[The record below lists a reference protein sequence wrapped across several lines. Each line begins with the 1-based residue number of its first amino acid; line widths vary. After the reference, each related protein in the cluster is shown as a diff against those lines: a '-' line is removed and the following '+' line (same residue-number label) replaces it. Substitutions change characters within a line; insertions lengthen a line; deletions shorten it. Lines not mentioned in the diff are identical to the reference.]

1 MIDPNATSLKDLIDE
16 ALILIAEKYDLDPNM
31 IACIIKEYDN
41 LISYRLKY
49 SVCTYCLN

>member
-1 MIDPNATSLKDLIDE
+1 MIDRRATPLKVLIDE
-16 ALILIAEKYDLDPNM
+16 ALVLIARKYELDANTV
-31 IACIIKEYDN
+31 ACIIKEYDN